1 MKISL
6 VLHVKEKL
14 NAPKIKRRIAVGSFL
29 QYNPEQANLK
39 GAVLEGA
46 QRYGGANR
54 FCGGVESAG
63 LCATYG
69 ADADG
74 ADSP

>member
-1 MKISL
+1 MS
-6 VLHVKEKL
+6 
-14 NAPKIKRRIAVGSFL
+14 RFL

-46 QRYGGANR
+46 DRYSGANR

-69 ADADG
+69 VDADG
-74 ADSP
+74 AESPP